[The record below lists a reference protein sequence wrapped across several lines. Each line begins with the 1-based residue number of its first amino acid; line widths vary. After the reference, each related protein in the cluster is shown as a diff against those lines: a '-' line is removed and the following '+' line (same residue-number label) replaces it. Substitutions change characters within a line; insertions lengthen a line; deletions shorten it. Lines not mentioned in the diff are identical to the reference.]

1 MAYATLLPIIHR
13 FHTVEEIIEVLMMF
27 VIQGLL
33 CLSLEMALLRIAIF
47 YWKEI

>member
-1 MAYATLLPIIHR
+1 MVYATLLPIIHR
-13 FHTVEEIIEVLMMF
+13 FHTVEEIIEMY

-33 CLSLEMALLRIAIF
+33 CFSLAMALLRIAIF